1 MITSAIQ
8 GWVVSA
14 LMAVGLVLMAVGWHG
29 TYQTLEKERAQH
41 EQVVQQ
47 FKDAQ
52 LEANRKA
59 EAKRAELEQKAIKD
73 AAEADKRYGNL
84 LAEYRAN
91 LLRFKANQGGGTG
104 PSGGEDEAAAST
116 PGPSQSPEL
125 SSIVISMKDAEI
137 CAINT
142 ARLQAARDW
151 ALTQQQ

>member
-29 TYQTLEKERAQH
+29 TYQTLEKERAEHAQFAQ
-41 EQVVQQ
+41 QVVV
-47 FKDAQ
+47 AQ
-52 LEANRKA
+52 AEADRKA
-59 EAKRAELEQKAIKD
+59 EAKRKELERKAIQD
-73 AAEADKRYGNL
+73 AAEADKRYGSL
-84 LAEYRAN
+84 LTEYRAN
-91 LLRFKANQGGGTG
+91 LLRFKANQSSGSGPGGG
-104 PSGGEDEAAAST
+104 EVEATAST
-116 PGPSQSPEL
+116 SGSSEGTQF

>member
-52 LEANRKA
+52 LEASRKA
-59 EAKRAELEQKAIKD
+59 EAKRVELEQKAKKD
-73 AAEADKRYGNL
+73 AAEADKRYVICL
-84 LAEYRAN
+84 LSTGLISCATKPIKVVAQDPVVVKMKPPQV
-91 LLRFKANQGGGTG
+91 LLDPVKV
-104 PSGGEDEAAAST
+104 
-116 PGPSQSPEL
+116 PGF
-125 SSIVISMKDAEI
+125 
-137 CAINT
+137 
-142 ARLQAARDW
+142 LQ
-151 ALTQQQ
+151 